1 MGDLFDIGVE
11 RLIGGSVGGRMETQK
26 PGTWGRRPQME
37 TQDPPSQN
45 EDGAPGR
52 KNDTEEGDVKPPLQ
66 VEVATENARNGRG
79 TFYLETFGCQMN
91 EHDSEKVAGV
101 LLARGYRQVET
112 VEEAGVVLYNTCSI
126 REKAAQKVYSRLGE
140 FRPGEEKSG
149 EWRVA
154 SGEQET
160 IPQGLK
166 PRAASAVM
174 SDLKVRPP
182 KEKKP
187 QDIRSQGELP
197 QDERPQDKRPQDPP
211 SQNEDGA
218 PGRKNQTQEGG
229 VKPPLQ
235 VGEQGARADVSGESA
250 VADAETPELKV
261 RPIQAKKPQDP
272 PSQDED
278 GAPGRQE
285 KTQESQGQE
294 AVRTKSPAVLDPY
307 AGKSAGIKASAT
319 TALADSLGR
328 STDRPLHDR
337 DARPASEGGPYKDKE
352 RGVTLREGQGEKRA
366 PQAVANGGKIIG
378 VLGCLAQQEGQR
390 IFARAPWVSLVCGS
404 ASYRKLPELLAQL
417 EAGNRRVTGL
427 ATDTDETFETEVTRR
442 DNPWRA
448 YLTIIEGCDKACS
461 YCVVPFTRGPERSRA
476 SASILE
482 EVRKLADA
490 GYTEVQLLGQTVN
503 SYADP
508 SARKMRFSELLVAVA
523 EVAGI
528 RRVRF
533 TTSHPRDF
541 GKDIVEAMEAVPG
554 ICEHV
559 HLPVQSGSTKVLRAM
574 ARTYTRD
581 EYLEKIAM
589 IRGAKREISITSD
602 IIVGFPG
609 ETEKDFEETL
619 SLLDVAQYDGAFSF
633 KYSPRPNTPSLTM
646 EDAIPEE
653 EKSRRLAILMERQ
666 REIQR
671 ARNEKL
677 VGKTFE
683 VMVEGKSR
691 REHQWSGHT
700 SSNKVMNFTSREEES
715 LGDYVQVRVVGA
727 TPNSLG
733 WGSGQ

>member
-1 MGDLFDIGVE
+1 VVDCGDMGKMFDIGVE
-11 RLIGGSVGGRMETQK
+11 QLIGGGVA
-26 PGTWGRRPQME
+26 
-37 TQDPPSQN
+37 
-45 EDGAPGR
+45 GAA
-52 KNDTEEGDVKPPLQ
+52 GDQSGEARSANGLIEVKPAGLADSPC
-66 VEVATENARNGRG
+66 ATGRG

-101 LLARGYRQVET
+101 LLARGYKQVES
-112 VEEAGVVLYNTCSI
+112 VDAANVVLYNTCSI
-126 REKAAQKVYSRLGE
+126 REKAAQKVFSRLGE
-140 FRPGEEKSG
+140 FRPELTARQEE
-149 EWRVA
+149 R
-154 SGEQET
+154 
-160 IPQGLK
+160 IPQRLK
-166 PRAASAVM
+166 PRFAGAGM

-182 KEKKP
+182 NEGRI
-187 QDIRSQGELP
+187 Q
-197 QDERPQDKRPQDPP
+197 P
-211 SQNEDGA
+211 STD
-218 PGRKNQTQEGG
+218 R
-229 VKPPLQ
+229 
-235 VGEQGARADVSGESA
+235 
-250 VADAETPELKV
+250 
-261 RPIQAKKPQDP
+261 
-272 PSQDED
+272 
-278 GAPGRQE
+278 
-285 KTQESQGQE
+285 KTQE
-294 AVRTKSPAVLDPY
+294 
-307 AGKSAGIKASAT
+307 
-319 TALADSLGR
+319 DSLFLLALGAETQAPPFALGVQAGALRDSLDR
-328 STDRPLHDR
+328 SNDRRLR
-337 DARPASEGGPYKDKE
+337 RQE
-352 RGVTLREGQGEKRA
+352 R
-366 PQAVANGGKIIG
+366 IIG
-378 VLGCLAQQEGQR
+378 VLGCVAQQEGER

-404 ASYRKLPELLAQL
+404 ASYRKLPQLLAQL
-417 EAGNRRVTGL
+417 EAGEGRVTGL
-427 ATDTDETFETEVTRR
+427 DTDTDETFETEVTCR

-461 YCVVPFTRGPERSRA
+461 YCVVPFTRGPERSRG

-508 SARKMRFSELLVAVA
+508 SAGKMRFSELLVAVA
-523 EVAGI
+523 EVSGI

-541 GKDIVEAMEAVPG
+541 GKDIVEAIETVPG

-581 EYLEKIAM
+581 EYLEKIALV
-589 IRGAKREISITSD
+589 RASKREISITSD

-619 SLLDVAQYDGAFSF
+619 SLLDLAQYDGAFSF

-671 ARNEKL
+671 VRNEKL

-700 SSNKVMNFTSREEES
+700 SANKVVNFTSRGEES
-715 LGDYVQVRVVGA
+715 LGDYVQVAVSGA
-727 TPNSLG
+727 TPNSLVG
-733 WGSGQ
+733 EVFGSE